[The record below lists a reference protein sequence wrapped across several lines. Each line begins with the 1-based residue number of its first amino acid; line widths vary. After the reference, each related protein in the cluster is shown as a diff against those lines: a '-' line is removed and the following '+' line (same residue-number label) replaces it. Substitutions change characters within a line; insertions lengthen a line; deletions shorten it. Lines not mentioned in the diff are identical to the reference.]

1 LLLFSDKSNFASL
14 TVGLLFA
21 SQLAALSLWVSTL
34 AGAGDNVARQIA
46 NAQLIF
52 NLVGV
57 LLVLG
62 FLPWIARGLARLIPD

>member
-1 LLLFSDKSNFASL
+1 
-14 TVGLLFA
+14 LFA
-21 SQLAALSLWVSTL
+21 SQLAALSVLISTL

-52 NLVGV
+52 NLLGV

-62 FLPWIARGLARLIPD
+62 FLPWIARGLERLIPD

>member
-1 LLLFSDKSNFASL
+1 M
-14 TVGLLFA
+14 FA
-21 SQLAALSLWVSTL
+21 SQLAALSVLISTL

-52 NLVGV
+52 NLLGV

-62 FLPWIARGLARLIPD
+62 FLPWIARGLERLIPD